1 MNTAKNPLTPV
12 NTSRIVR
19 AMTGKELKSIRKSLG
34 LTQADFAA
42 LVGVAPNSIARQER
56 GEMGI
61 REPLARLRMEIGADK
76 AHLAAALTEI
86 EVRVEEGVDR
96 VFESA
101 KRRFA
106 KAE

>member
-1 MNTAKNPLTPV
+1 MNTAKNPLTLV
-12 NTSRIVR
+12 DTSRIVR

-61 REPLARLRMEIGADK
+61 REPLARL
-76 AHLAAALTEI
+76 
-86 EVRVEEGVDR
+86 VRLMANQIMAEKEG
-96 VFESA
+96 
-101 KRRFA
+101 KRRG
-106 KAE
+106 KKS

>member
-61 REPLARLRMEIGADK
+61 REPLARL
-76 AHLAAALTEI
+76 
-86 EVRVEEGVDR
+86 VRLMAKQMMAEKEG
-96 VFESA
+96 
-101 KRRFA
+101 KRRG
-106 KAE
+106 KKS